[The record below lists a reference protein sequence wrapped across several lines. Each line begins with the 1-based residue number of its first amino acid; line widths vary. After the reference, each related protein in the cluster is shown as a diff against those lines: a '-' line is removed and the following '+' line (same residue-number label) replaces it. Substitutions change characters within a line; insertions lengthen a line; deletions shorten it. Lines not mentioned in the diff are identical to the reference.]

1 VLDVTGSMAQDGK
14 MDALKPAAKSLID
27 QLAALAKKPGDV
39 YASII
44 PFAKD
49 VGASNHNAS
58 WIHWTTGTVTTSP
71 ADGRSLNPI
80 LRRAI

>member
-1 VLDVTGSMAQDGK
+1 MAQDGK

-44 PFAKD
+44 P
-49 VGASNHNAS
+49 VRQ
-58 WIHWTTGTVTTSP
+58 
-71 ADGRSLNPI
+71 GRQCRHQQS
-80 LRRAI
+80 